1 MLSVFIKFLQSA
13 KAVAAPPD
21 AVCVLCFCDL
31 HKKKCINL
39 LHVTLNPTRGLKP
52 SCFNHLCETRTFGAD
67 VQSPAQGPDT
77 AFKGVLFGPQ
87 LLLCNSTTSNIFQGQ
102 FCLFPN
108 ISSECFLTHSEFLFC
123 CYH

>member
-1 MLSVFIKFLQSA
+1 MLSAFIKFLQSA
-13 KAVAAPPD
+13 KAVADPQMQS
-21 AVCVLCFCDL
+21 VFSVFVTYI
-31 HKKKCINL
+31 KKKCINL

-87 LLLCNSTTSNIFQGQ
+87 LFFFSFFCVILLHQIYFKGSFVY
-102 FCLFPN
+102 FPTFHQN
-108 ISSECFLTHSEFLFC
+108 VF
-123 CYH
+123 